1 MKKFLNSDLF
11 AVFNWKEDRA
21 FGRFTILTSI
31 ILHNMVS
38 HLALGGTLYTA
49 FLMVNNFSIVDT
61 GIISFLPALSGI
73 FILISPILLERF
85 QKRRWILA
93 IGRSLYYG
101 INIIGIT
108 LITLFVHDQQM
119 KLVLFGVI
127 VFLSNSCFSMIS
139 SGYQVWQMNFL
150 PEEIRPRYF
159 SYQQIISQV
168 FSGLS
173 LLVFGLIADAIRGTE
188 QEFFV
193 LTVLRVAGFVFAVLD
208 VIIVS
213 LPKEYSYPSTEE
225 KVQLRHTFVL
235 PLRNRKFLLTMAVIA
250 AWGFSGN
257 LTATWT
263 YYLMNTVEIK
273 VTVINMMDFAY
284 IFWLFLMLPFWRKVL
299 RKFSW
304 FSTFCLCAIPVTLL
318 TSLQAGVHL
327 VPHAN
332 LFLFVLNMIIQPF
345 SVGLNLAYSNF
356 IYINMPKENQTYF
369 MSFYLTMVN
378 VVALL
383 GQMTGT
389 WLLHLLGDALPFFG
403 MQLDSPAFLVLL
415 KTALQLGVAIVLF
428 FMRNKLQP
436 DPQG

>member
-1 MKKFLNSDLF
+1 
-11 AVFNWKEDRA
+11 
-21 FGRFTILTSI
+21 
-31 ILHNMVS
+31 
-38 HLALGGTLYTA
+38 
-49 FLMVNNFSIVDT
+49 
-61 GIISFLPALSGI
+61 
-73 FILISPILLERF
+73 
-85 QKRRWILA
+85 
-93 IGRSLYYG
+93 
-101 INIIGIT
+101 
-108 LITLFVHDQQM
+108 
-119 KLVLFGVI
+119 
-127 VFLSNSCFSMIS
+127 
-139 SGYQVWQMNFL
+139 
-150 PEEIRPRYF
+150 
-159 SYQQIISQV
+159 
-168 FSGLS
+168 
-173 LLVFGLIADAIRGTE
+173 
-188 QEFFV
+188 
-193 LTVLRVAGFVFAVLD
+193 
-208 VIIVS
+208 
-213 LPKEYSYPSTEE
+213 
-225 KVQLRHTFVL
+225 
-235 PLRNRKFLLTMAVIA
+235 MAVIA